1 MFFDSVVVIWGI
13 FVCFSCGFFCF
24 CLPRKFMGL
33 KARVCFAGD
42 IAMLEIWVW
51 RLVEIWVWGWVLCW
65 RLITGKNKKE

>member
-1 MFFDSVVVIWGI
+1 
-13 FVCFSCGFFCF
+13 
-24 CLPRKFMGL
+24 MGL

-42 IAMLEIWVW
+42 IAMVEIWVW